1 MTTNASPAARPTLRV
16 AASSS
21 DNSSTMT
28 RCHRDMRRVLVKLQE
43 LGAKPLGTQSPGETR
58 KQPSPA
64 DAVKAVLIDQGK
76 DPVALAAAMKVSK
89 RDVTYPTDGT
99 TQAARIYK
107 PEKVDA
113 RAAAG
118 TPVLVYYHGGGW
130 VIADIA
136 TYEASAMALAAKTGA
151 IVVSIEYRHAPE
163 HKFPAQHDDAW
174 NAYKWVLENAKTWGG
189 NPANIAVAGESAGG
203 NLALNV
209 AIKARDLR
217 VQAPAHMLL
226 VYPVAG
232 MDMSTASYLE
242 NENAIPLSKQGMEW
256 FVANTIGNDEDKNS
270 PLLDIVGKAD
280 LKKLPNATILTAE
293 IDPLLTD
300 GQLLAA
306 QLRVGGSQ
314 VRFENFEGV
323 CHEFFGMDAVVD
335 AAGRAQ
341 EIAAEELKAAFQL
354 SFRA

>member
-1 MTTNASPAARPTLRV
+1 MTTNAPAATRPTLRV

-21 DNSSTMT
+21 DNSYTIS
-28 RCHRDMRRVLVKLQE
+28 RCDRDMRRVLVKLQE
-43 LGAKPLGTQSPGETR
+43 LGAKPLGTQSPEETR

-64 DAVKAVLIDQGK
+64 DAVRAVLIDQGK
-76 DPVALAAAMKVSK
+76 DPVALMAAMKVSK
-89 RDVTYPTDGT
+89 RDVTYPTGGT
-99 TQAARIYK
+99 TLQARIYK

-136 TYEASAMALAAKTGA
+136 AYEASAMALAAKTGA

-163 HKFPAQHDDAW
+163 HKFPAQHEDAW
-174 NAYKWVLENAKTWGG
+174 NAYKWVLENAKSWGG
-189 NPANIAVAGESAGG
+189 NPMNIAVAGESAGG
-203 NLALNV
+203 NLAVNV
-209 AIKARDLR
+209 AIMARDQKI
-217 VQAPAHMLL
+217 QAPAHMLL
-226 VYPVAG
+226 IYPVAG
-232 MDMSTASYLE
+232 MDTNTPSYME
-242 NENAIPLSKQGMEW
+242 NENAIPLSKQGMKW
-256 FVANTIGNDEDKNS
+256 FVANTIGSEEDKNS

-280 LKKLPNATILTAE
+280 LKKLPDATILTAE

-306 QLRVGGSQ
+306 NLRVGGSR

-335 AAGRAQ
+335 AAARAQ
-341 EIAAEELKAAFQL
+341 DIAAEELKSAFK
-354 SFRA
+354 SGFKA